1 MCVTWS
7 RPSSWGD
14 RQQIWTNITY
24 FRKVVCSF
32 TIANVISNHL
42 ETQNSQSSYSPH
54 SMTANTL
61 DFGCV
66 LALKNVNTLD
76 RNPSTTPLLDLCESA
91 CWHVHCTQS
100 YMCMFSSL
108 RQSQVTY
115 TSRHVAS
122 ASSQLKDAPPPPP
135 VGGPELTYLPHATH
149 HMSQPS
155 PPPLLRPSTPPS
167 LLHPSSAPPPPPALS
182 GAPAVEVSH
191 VCAER
196 DTAQL
201 RTAKRHLWGLR
212 VL

>member
-1 MCVTWS
+1 
-7 RPSSWGD
+7 
-14 RQQIWTNITY
+14 
-24 FRKVVCSF
+24 
-32 TIANVISNHL
+32 
-42 ETQNSQSSYSPH
+42 
-54 SMTANTL
+54 
-61 DFGCV
+61 
-66 LALKNVNTLD
+66 
-76 RNPSTTPLLDLCESA
+76 
-91 CWHVHCTQS
+91 
-100 YMCMFSSL
+100 MCMFSSL

-155 PPPLLRPSTPPS
+155 PPPLLHPST
-167 LLHPSSAPPPPPALS
+167 APPPPALS

-201 RTAKRHLWGLR
+201 RTAKRHL
-212 VL
+212 

>member
-7 RPSSWGD
+7 RSSTRAD
-14 RQQIWTNITY
+14 QVQIWTNIT
-24 FRKVVCSF
+24 FVRKVVCSF
-32 TIANVISNHL
+32 TIANAISNHL
-42 ETQNSQSSYSPH
+42 ETNSVDKTTKAQR
-54 SMTANTL
+54 TL
-61 DFGCV
+61 WILDAF
-66 LALKNVNTLD
+66 LLEKLLKMSIHLKEI
-76 RNPSTTPLLDLCESA
+76 PPLHFCWPLCEFA

-155 PPPLLRPSTPPS
+155 PPPLLHLLPCQVLRLWRWVMSVLNVTRHNSGRPRHTCEDWWRCRCCDIMC
-167 LLHPSSAPPPPPALS
+167 H
-182 GAPAVEVSH
+182 SH
-191 VCAER
+191 ES
-196 DTAQL
+196 
-201 RTAKRHLWGLR
+201 
-212 VL
+212 